1 MKCWRILRLPPPTYK
16 SKSFFA
22 YRFSACIRNIWQ
34 FFSPIHW
41 IEFSANF
48 YLWKTVTYDLQLV
61 CSLTLNF
68 LSRKNTASIYPL
80 LDWSKPGKSIVVSAA
95 GILFV
100 FIVHFFVYCMYRLRV
115 CIFTN
120 VCVRHHDDKD
130 KTRLGMPRTISSL
143 ESGQKEHFLNSN
155 TVVELKI

>member
-1 MKCWRILRLPPPTYK
+1 MALRGKAIYDLENVYNYFPFGLKSSLSIFIMKFSLICLLNDYSILNKL
-16 SKSFFA
+16 
-22 YRFSACIRNIWQ
+22 YRFLN
-34 FFSPIHW
+34 
-41 IEFSANF
+41 N
-48 YLWKTVTYDLQLV
+48 
-61 CSLTLNF
+61 LNF
-68 LSRKNTASIYPL
+68 RSRKNTASIYPL

-100 FIVHFFVYCMYRLRV
+100 FVVHFLVYCMYRLRV

-130 KTRLGMPRTISSL
+130 KTRMGMPRTISSL